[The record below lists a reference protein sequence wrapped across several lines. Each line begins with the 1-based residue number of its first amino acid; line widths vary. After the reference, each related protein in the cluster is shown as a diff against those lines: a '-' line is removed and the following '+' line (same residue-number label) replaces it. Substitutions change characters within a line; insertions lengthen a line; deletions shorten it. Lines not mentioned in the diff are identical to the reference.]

1 MRVSVW
7 MLIFAGCV
15 GSTAAQTSPPQWAA
29 TGPAAIKSLALQG
42 APQGGTILALARS
55 ADGTRIYAGG
65 DGGIWLFSSGGWA
78 AVSGGQTARA
88 LALTSSGI
96 LYAGTD
102 AGVYSDASGSW
113 QLVHSS
119 AEVMR
124 LGIDPLDETHLF
136 AATQQGLDEL
146 RAGTWITRIPG
157 TIADLAWAGRDV
169 LVATASGLQISTD
182 DGASFAAIT
191 AGGLP
196 ATWQSVALAPQPGA
210 GFLVLFN
217 GASSSLYALS
227 SDGATAKPMALPGA
241 GLSTVA
247 ANATDIWVGGADLW
261 QYDLNAQR
269 WANLTNSGAPAATIH
284 GGLRAILPAR
294 DGSLWMAGLGGVWW
308 RPNSGSL
315 ENVNAG
321 PPPLANA
328 GVLSLAFTGPAPLAA
343 LDSGDL
349 AFGQGSVWS
358 VTATS
363 AAAGITRLAS
373 DATSLFAAMG
383 NVIFQSVD
391 AGLTWFPAVT
401 LASPVAALAAAQGHP
416 VYGTAAGQLSTG
428 ASPGGASPITAL
440 AAAANDAT
448 GLWVATSTGLWHTG
462 DGGVSWRATRL
473 PFSGAVTSLA
483 VDPARPGI
491 IAAAGAPG
499 VFVSINVG
507 GNWVSINSG
516 LPDAPIT
523 DLVFAGETLW
533 AATLGRGLYTLS
545 LTNAGM
551 SLDLSAASGSPV
563 AGGSIVLQ
571 ATVTALGQPVAGAAV
586 AFAASGA
593 PWNASAITN
602 AQGVATVTYPVP
614 TTASRVILTAVTP
627 GPSGSLSATTTL
639 NVTPGVAAKIIV
651 VSGDNQ
657 SATNATLLP
666 QSIVLEVADANGN
679 PVPGVPL
686 NLAGPGRFNPAA
698 PTTDQT
704 GRASISY
711 VLPSTLGAAHLTA
724 TSGSLSASWIETAL
738 PTPDFTLT
746 LASPG
751 APAHANQIAQL
762 MVTVAAVGNFTA
774 PVSLSCSAPIPACAS
789 VSPASVAPGGTATV
803 TVEVGAFDANQTSET
818 VQITGTSPGV
828 GAHTASATM
837 LIAGFTLAASASAVS
852 VTAGRASGA
861 IALTVTPVNG

>member
-1 MRVSVW
+1 
-7 MLIFAGCV
+7 
-15 GSTAAQTSPPQWAA
+15 
-29 TGPAAIKSLALQG
+29 
-42 APQGGTILALARS
+42 
-55 ADGTRIYAGG
+55 
-65 DGGIWLFSSGGWA
+65 
-78 AVSGGQTARA
+78 
-88 LALTSSGI
+88 
-96 LYAGTD
+96 
-102 AGVYSDASGSW
+102 
-113 QLVHSS
+113 
-119 AEVMR
+119 
-124 LGIDPLDETHLF
+124 
-136 AATQQGLDEL
+136 
-146 RAGTWITRIPG
+146 
-157 TIADLAWAGRDV
+157 
-169 LVATASGLQISTD
+169 
-182 DGASFAAIT
+182 
-191 AGGLP
+191 
-196 ATWQSVALAPQPGA
+196 
-210 GFLVLFN
+210 
-217 GASSSLYALS
+217 
-227 SDGATAKPMALPGA
+227 
-241 GLSTVA
+241 
-247 ANATDIWVGGADLW
+247 
-261 QYDLNAQR
+261 
-269 WANLTNSGAPAATIH
+269 
-284 GGLRAILPAR
+284 
-294 DGSLWMAGLGGVWW
+294 
-308 RPNSGSL
+308 
-315 ENVNAG
+315 
-321 PPPLANA
+321 
-328 GVLSLAFTGPAPLAA
+328 
-343 LDSGDL
+343 
-349 AFGQGSVWS
+349 
-358 VTATS
+358 
-363 AAAGITRLAS
+363 
-373 DATSLFAAMG
+373 
-383 NVIFQSVD
+383 
-391 AGLTWFPAVT
+391 
-401 LASPVAALAAAQGHP
+401 
-416 VYGTAAGQLSTG
+416 
-428 ASPGGASPITAL
+428 
-440 AAAANDAT
+440 
-448 GLWVATSTGLWHTG
+448 
-462 DGGVSWRATRL
+462 
-473 PFSGAVTSLA
+473 
-483 VDPARPGI
+483 
-491 IAAAGAPG
+491 
-499 VFVSINVG
+499 
-507 GNWVSINSG
+507 
-516 LPDAPIT
+516 
-523 DLVFAGETLW
+523 
-533 AATLGRGLYTLS
+533 
-545 LTNAGM
+545 M

-861 IALTVTPVNG
+861 IALTVTPVNGLAGAVTFSAQLSNGGALPAVLTPQFSPATLTLPTATAASFTVAVAASSQTPPFWPVSVWLLGLGSLALGRKRRRRWLPVALALAGIACGGGGASAPPPPPVSAPPPLIYPLVITATSGTLSASVPITVTVQ